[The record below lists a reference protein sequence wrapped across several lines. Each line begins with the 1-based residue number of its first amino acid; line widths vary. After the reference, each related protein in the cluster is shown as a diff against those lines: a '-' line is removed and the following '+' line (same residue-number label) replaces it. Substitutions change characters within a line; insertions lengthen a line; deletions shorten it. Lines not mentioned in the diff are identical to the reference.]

1 MKSIGM
7 KTKAALACCLMAA
20 ATTAFAQAKS
30 PKRGICWD
38 EKTQKFSD
46 APIDRMLPGISWI
59 YTWGEAPQGSAAN
72 LGNDNGIAFAPMAW
86 GRNFSETAIRNY
98 VKEHATVKYLL
109 GFNEPNFAAQ
119 ANMTPADAAALW
131 PTLEAIATEYGLK
144 LVSPALNFTGEQVGG
159 RVWGI
164 YDWLDEFIRVYRE
177 TNGRLP
183 KMDCI
188 ALHCYMN
195 WYGANTWF
203 VNEYIYSDIFKN
215 GNDAKYPNIVEVLNT
230 AKEATGQ
237 YPRMMLT
244 EFCSWEGNKD
254 GFVTNEDNQIDQMT
268 QRIQKMEQSD
278 LVEGYAWF
286 MANTNAS
293 QYPYMSAFRTN
304 SAASELS
311 TLGEVLVNMSSF
323 DVEKYYTSGETV
335 QAKDYVDATTDDQ
348 IVRLRP
354 NTEEGS
360 VIPLQVQLTAADT
373 DKGRYSAAT
382 YQIDVPVSGSYTFTL
397 HAKGADAT
405 LGIAPDG
412 AEAATELNLA
422 GHPDDWAD
430 YKADVTLAAGRNT
443 VKITNLSANPVLLN
457 SWKFDAATGIDG
469 VAASGSPDGLCTVYN
484 LQGIRLGTVRPESP
498 LGLDKGI
505 YILLSPDGTS
515 RKVII

>member
-1 MKSIGM
+1 M

-46 APIDRMLPGISWI
+46 APIDKMLPGISWI
-59 YTWGEAPQGSAAN
+59 YTWGEAPQGAAAN

-98 VKEHATVKYLL
+98 VKEHDTVKYLL

-131 PTLEAIATEYGLK
+131 PTLEAIAMEYGLK

-164 YDWLDEFIRVYRE
+164 YDWLDEFIRVYKE
-177 TNGRLP
+177 TNGRFP

-254 GFVTNEDNQIDQMT
+254 GFVTNEDNQIDQ
-268 QRIQKMEQSD
+268 IP
-278 LVEGYAWF
+278 AH
-286 MANTNAS
+286 
-293 QYPYMSAFRTN
+293 
-304 SAASELS
+304 
-311 TLGEVLVNMSSF
+311 
-323 DVEKYYTSGETV
+323 
-335 QAKDYVDATTDDQ
+335 
-348 IVRLRP
+348 
-354 NTEEGS
+354 TE
-360 VIPLQVQLTAADT
+360 
-373 DKGRYSAAT
+373 
-382 YQIDVPVSGSYTFTL
+382 
-397 HAKGADAT
+397 
-405 LGIAPDG
+405 
-412 AEAATELNLA
+412 
-422 GHPDDWAD
+422 
-430 YKADVTLAAGRNT
+430 
-443 VKITNLSANPVLLN
+443 
-457 SWKFDAATGIDG
+457 
-469 VAASGSPDGLCTVYN
+469 
-484 LQGIRLGTVRPESP
+484 
-498 LGLDKGI
+498 
-505 YILLSPDGTS
+505 DGTE
-515 RKVII
+515 RPG